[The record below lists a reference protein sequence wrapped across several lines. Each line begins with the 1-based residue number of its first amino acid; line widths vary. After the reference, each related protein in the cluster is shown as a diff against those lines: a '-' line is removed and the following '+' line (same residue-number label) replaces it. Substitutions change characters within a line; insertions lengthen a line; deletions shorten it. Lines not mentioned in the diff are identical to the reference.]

1 MTQYA
6 ICDIVEDMGKQNK
19 VTDLGQQLRQAFEA
33 TGISRFELA
42 RRAGISYAIIHRF
55 AAGDRDI
62 RLETASK
69 IATVLGMELRPVSG
83 K

>member
-1 MTQYA
+1 M
-6 ICDIVEDMGKQNK
+6 
-19 VTDLGQQLRQAFEA
+19 DLGDQLRVAFVES
-33 TGISRFELA
+33 GMSRFELSK
-42 RRAGISYAIIHRF
+42 RAVISYAIVHRF

-69 IATVLGMELRPVSG
+69 IADVLGVELRPRRG